1 MMAGLPLLQVLPA
14 AAAVVPPTPLWRLL
28 LDAALFG
35 LSGIVLLI
43 IGYYLWEL
51 ITPYNLRREIHE
63 NRKVAVSVVA
73 AALIIGMAIIIAA
86 SLILIK

>member
-1 MMAGLPLLQVLPA
+1 LPVPA
-14 AAAVVPPTPLWRLL
+14 VALEPTPLWRLL

-63 NRKVAVSVVA
+63 NRNVAAAVVVA
-73 AALIIGMAIIIAA
+73 AFIVGMAIVIAA